1 MDVKMNFLNG
11 NLEEKVYMKQPEG
24 FSCSSGEHLVY
35 TRLDIAF
42 VVGMLGIY
50 QSNPGINH
58 WRATKKV
65 MRYFQ
70 RTKYYMLM
78 YKQNDNLEVIGYSNS
93 DYIGCID
100 SRKSTSGY
108 VFMLAGGA
116 VSWRSQSK
124 I

>member
-1 MDVKMNFLNG
+1 MHA
-11 NLEEKVYMKQPEG
+11 Q
-24 FSCSSGEHLVY
+24 VY

-93 DYIGCID
+93 DYAGYID
-100 SRKSTSGY
+100 SQKSTSRY
-108 VFMLAGGA
+108 VFMLA
-116 VSWRSQSK
+116 V
-124 I
+124 